1 MVAAGYCLY
10 SATTVLV
17 LTMGSGVDGFTL
29 DPDKSV
35 FLHIHPDIRI
45 PSEGSI
51 CSFNE
56 GNYRDFTVPVQRY
69 LNAAKEGAT
78 GKK

>member
-1 MVAAGYCLY
+1 M
-10 SATTVLV
+10 
-17 LTMGSGVDGFTL
+17 

-35 FLHIHPDIRI
+35 FLHTHPDIRI
-45 PSEGSI
+45 PSEGNI

-56 GNYRDFTVPVQRY
+56 ANYRDFNVPVQRY